1 MKHLEYCILYSI
13 HYTLY
18 SIRCTIHYTVYIIQC
33 TIHYTVYNVHCTYV
47 QYTLY
52 SIQYTICMVYTIL
65 YSVYCTLYSAWIVRN
80 ACSILYNVHR
90 INIQY
95 TLYNTPTKLKTK
107 YHANILFLAHFAAN
121 YSKSTFVFGYLIA
134 THFVIISFAWLY
146 IKFILH
152 KFIP

>member
-33 TIHYTVYNVHCTYV
+33 TIHYTVYNAPYSMQC
-47 QYTLY
+47 TLY
-52 SIQYTICMVYTIL
+52 ICTIYTIQYTVYNMHGIHYIILCIL
-65 YSVYCTLYSAWIVRN
+65 YSVWIVRN
-80 ACSILYNVHR
+80 ACSILYNVHC

-107 YHANILFLAHFAAN
+107 YHANILCFLLILLRTIQN
-121 YSKSTFVFGYLIA
+121 QLLYLD
-134 THFVIISFAWLY
+134 IS
-146 IKFILH
+146 
-152 KFIP
+152 

>member
-1 MKHLEYCILYSI
+1 MYHALYSI
-13 HYTLY
+13 L
-18 SIRCTIHYTVYIIQC
+18 CTIQYAM
-33 TIHYTVYNVHCTYV
+33 YNVHCTYV
-47 QYTLY
+47 QYTLC
-52 SIQYTICMVYTIL
+52 SILYTICMVCTIL
-65 YSVYCTLYSAWIVRN
+65 YCVYCTLYSAWILRN

-107 YHANILFLAHFAAN
+107 YHANILFLAHFAAK

-146 IKFILH
+146 I
-152 KFIP
+152 

>member
-1 MKHLEYCILYSI
+1 MY
-13 HYTLY
+13 
-18 SIRCTIHYTVYIIQC
+18 YTVYIIQC
-33 TIHYTVYNVHCTYV
+33 TIHYTVYNAPYSMQC
-47 QYTLY
+47 TLY
-52 SIQYTICMVYTIL
+52 ICTIYTIQYTICTVYTIL
-65 YSVYCTLYSAWIVRN
+65 YCVYSTLYSAWIVRN

-95 TLYNTPTKLKTK
+95 KLYNTPTKLKTK

>member
-1 MKHLEYCILYSI
+1 MH
-13 HYTLY
+13 H
-18 SIRCTIHYTVYIIQC
+18 TVC
-33 TIHYTVYNVHCTYV
+33 NVHCTYV
-47 QYTLY
+47 QCTLY

-65 YSVYCTLYSAWIVRN
+65 YCVYCTLYSAWIVRN

-95 TLYNTPTKLKTK
+95 KLYNTPTKLKTK

-152 KFIP
+152 KLTP

>member
-1 MKHLEYCILYSI
+1 MHGIHYIILCILYS
-13 HYTLY
+13 
-18 SIRCTIHYTVYIIQC
+18 V
-33 TIHYTVYNVHCTYV
+33 
-47 QYTLY
+47 
-52 SIQYTICMVYTIL
+52 
-65 YSVYCTLYSAWIVRN
+65 WIVRN

-95 TLYNTPTKLKTK
+95 ILYNTPTKLKTK

-121 YSKSTFVFGYLIA
+121 YSKSTFVFGYPIA